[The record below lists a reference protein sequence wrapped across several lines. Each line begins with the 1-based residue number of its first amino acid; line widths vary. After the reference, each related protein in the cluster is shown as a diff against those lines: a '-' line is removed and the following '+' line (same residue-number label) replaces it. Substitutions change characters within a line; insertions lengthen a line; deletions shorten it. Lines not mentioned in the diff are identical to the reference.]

1 MSKIKER
8 NKQIY
13 KKYEDGASIGS
24 LSSEYGLAE
33 KTIEHIVA
41 KIRQRS
47 QDFGK
52 DKLLDDAEKKQQA
65 VDQLRKIRV
74 GDVVKV
80 RHRSIDACGYK
91 RINILTGPVIY
102 RDGNMITVQGDHY
115 AESFCMVDL
124 VSDLVGHIPT

>member
-8 NKQIY
+8 NEQIY
-13 KKYEDGASIGS
+13 KKYEDGVSIGS
-24 LSSEYGLAE
+24 LASEYGVAE
-33 KTIEHIVA
+33 KTIEHIIA

-52 DKLLDDAEKKQQA
+52 DRLMDDADESARK
-65 VDQLRKIRV
+65 VDQCRKIRV

-80 RHRSIDACGYK
+80 RHHSIDACGYK

-102 RDGNMITVQGDHY
+102 RDGKMITVQGDYY
-115 AESFCMVDL
+115 AESFSMVDL
-124 VSDLVGHIPT
+124 VSGLVEHIPT

>member
-1 MSKIKER
+1 MGKIAER
-8 NKQIY
+8 NQQIF
-13 KKYEDGASIGS
+13 KKYEDGVSIGS
-24 LSSEYGLAE
+24 LASEYGLAE
-33 KTIEHIVA
+33 KTIEHILA

-52 DKLLDDAEKKQQA
+52 DRLMDDADESA
-65 VDQLRKIRV
+65 REVDRCRKIRV

-102 RDGNMITVQGDHY
+102 RDGKMITVQGDHY
-115 AESFCMVDL
+115 AESFCLVDL
-124 VSDLVGHIPT
+124 VSDLVEHIPT

>member
-52 DKLLDDAEKKQQA
+52 DKLLDDAEKK
-65 VDQLRKIRV
+65 
-74 GDVVKV
+74 
-80 RHRSIDACGYK
+80 
-91 RINILTGPVIY
+91 
-102 RDGNMITVQGDHY
+102 
-115 AESFCMVDL
+115 
-124 VSDLVGHIPT
+124 